1 MRAIALAALILV
13 ASLLPRVAEAC
24 SCLAPGDVASSFD
37 ESSVV
42 VAAKAIS
49 VTNGPMP
56 PGESKTHGAVDE
68 GQRVEWEVAEAWKGP
83 YRVGQRF
90 TTHTI
95 VQCCMC
101 GYSVEANSIHVLYLH
116 AEAPHSV
123 SICSRSSELLK
134 ALPEIPE
141 LYLLRDRSR
150 EKNDQG
156 R

>member
-24 SCLAPGDVASSFD
+24 SCLAEGDVASSFD

-56 PGESKTHGAVDE
+56 PDESKTHGAVDE
-68 GQRVEWEVAEAWKGP
+68 GQQVEWEVAETWKGP

-101 GYSVEANSIHVLYLH
+101 GYPVEANSVHVLYLH
-116 AEAPHSV
+116 ADALHSV
-123 SICSRSSELLK
+123 SMCSRSSQLSN

-141 LYLLRDRSR
+141 LYRLRDRSR